1 MLKNY
6 FRIAWRNLWKNKTF
20 SIINIWGL
28 TIGIVCA
35 ALIFLWIE
43 YQYKTNSS
51 FSNVDNIYI
60 LKNNQQYGND
70 VVTFSSTSGPTG
82 PGIQQE
88 IPGFENVSRT
98 LDNGGVFGVGEKF
111 LSYSGLYADSN
122 FFSIFSFP
130 VVQQASDFSLA
141 DPTHIAISS
150 KMAKAFFSNE
160 NPLGKTISLNKKDLF
175 TIKMTYDFPDEN
187 ITLKPDFVFSLKK
200 GYQDSSFTQSWSQ
213 WGQCGMRTYAS
224 LKENVQLDKI
234 NEQLRPFIKSKSEN
248 KVSHEVFLYPM
259 TKLAIYNSFKN
270 GVEQPKEGRIK
281 YIRLFGMI
289 AIIILVIACINFMNL
304 STARSEKRAKEIGL
318 KKVVGATRPQIIRQ
332 FLFESI
338 LTALGAVILAILL
351 LYIAVPL
358 FGRMLELPLSF
369 TILNPMHIAG
379 LLLIGV
385 LCGLLAGSYPSIYL
399 SSFNPMNALKKQR
412 ASGRL
417 DTAALVRKGLVVVQF
432 AVAIILIV
440 AIIVIYGQINHARNR
455 DLGYDLNNVVSV
467 RVSEQVTNKFAVV
480 RQQLLKDG
488 IASNVSFSTSSILG
502 IYNNGGGFSW
512 AGKDDT
518 QDPLISFVGVDEN
531 FFPLMNMPLAEG
543 RNFNS
548 PVENEGPNIIINDAL
563 AKLMDKEGKAGAKI
577 FRGDGDNYTIAGITK
592 PFLFNDLYA
601 ADQPV
606 LFFAMSPQQG
616 INWGGSMYVKL
627 SGKGSIK
634 TNLEKMESALKQLD
648 PSLPFNYQFLNEQ
661 YDALFK
667 GTKFIGNLALIF
679 GILAIFISC
688 MGLFGLS
695 AYMAEQR
702 TREVGV
708 RKVLGASMSGITT
721 LLSKDFLKLVSI
733 SIVIA
738 IPVAWYYMNDWLQ
751 SFEYRMTLGWW
762 IFLFAA
768 LLALAIALITVSF
781 QAIKAARTNPI
792 KSLRAE

>member
-1 MLKNY
+1 MIKNY
-6 FRIAWRNLWKNKTF
+6 FKVAWRNLWKNKTF

-51 FSNVDNIYI
+51 FNKADNIYI

-70 VVTFSSTSGPTG
+70 IVTFSSTSGPTG

-98 LDNGGVFGVGEKF
+98 LDNSGVFGVGEKF
-111 LSYSGLYADSN
+111 LSYGGLYADSN

-130 VVQQASDFSLA
+130 VRQQAPDFSLA

-150 KMAKAFFSNE
+150 NMARSFFNNE
-160 NPLGKTISLNKKDLF
+160 NPIGKTISLNKKDLF

-187 ITLKPDFVFSLKK
+187 ITLKPHFVFSLKK
-200 GYQDSSFTQSWSQ
+200 GYQDSSFAQSWSQ

-224 LKENVQLDKI
+224 LKDNVQLEKI
-234 NEQLRPFIKSKSEN
+234 NEQLQPFIKSKSEN
-248 KVSHEVFLYPM
+248 KVSHEVFLYPLM
-259 TKLAIYNSFKN
+259 KLAIYNSFKN
-270 GVEQPKEGRIK
+270 GVEQPREGRIK
-281 YIRLFGMI
+281 YIRLFGAI

-304 STARSEKRAKEIGL
+304 STARSERRAKEIGL
-318 KKVVGATRPQIIRQ
+318 KKVVGATRPQLIRQ

-338 LTALGAVILAILL
+338 LTALGAVVLAILL
-351 LYIAVPL
+351 LYISVPL
-358 FGRMLELPLSF
+358 FGRMLDIPLSF
-369 TILNPMHIAG
+369 TLLDPLHVAG
-379 LLLIGV
+379 LFSIG
-385 LCGLLAGSYPSIYL
+385 LFCGLLAGSYPSLYL

-417 DTAALVRKGLVVVQF
+417 DTAAFIRKGLVVTQF
-432 AVAIILIV
+432 SVAIILII

-455 DLGYDLNNVVSV
+455 DLGYDLDKVVSV
-467 RVSEQVTNKFAVV
+467 RVSEQIANKYNVV
-480 RQQLLKDG
+480 RQQLISND
-488 IASNVSFSTSSILG
+488 IASNISFSTSSILG
-502 IYNNGGGFSW
+502 IYNNGGGYSW
-512 AGKDDT
+512 AGKDDA
-518 QDPLISFVGVDEN
+518 QDPLISFVGIDEN
-531 FFPLMNMPLAEG
+531 FFPTMNMPLAEG
-543 RNFNS
+543 RNFTS
-548 PVENEGPNIIINDAL
+548 PLENEGANVIINDAL
-563 AKLMDKEGKAGAKI
+563 AKLMGKEGKAGGKI
-577 FRGDGDNYTIAGITK
+577 YRGDSENYTIAGITQ

-606 LFFAMSPQQG
+606 LFFAIPPQQSLK
-616 INWGGSMYVKL
+616 WGGSMYVKL
-627 SGKGSIK
+627 SSKENIK
-634 TNLEKMESALKQLD
+634 TSLEKMESTLKQLD
-648 PSLPFNYQFLNEQ
+648 SGLPFSYQFLNEQ

-738 IPVAWYYMNDWLQ
+738 IPVAWYYMTDWLQ
-751 SFEYRMTLGWW
+751 SFEYRITLGWW

-768 LLALAIALITVSF
+768 LLALAIALLTVSF
-781 QAIKAARTNPI
+781 QAIKAARTNPV
-792 KSLRAE
+792 KSLRSE